1 MLLSEM
7 SWFSPLLEVGRF
19 LLRKTP
25 RRQTEIAI
33 AAVIAVGS
41 AASPCWS
48 GLEDLARSGDWER
61 VLEIAARR
69 ADQLPLNPTE
79 AMIAARAA
87 RAAADPRAEKH
98 FLEIAAG
105 AADEELQ
112 RLAEVQLAELV
123 SVVEPDR
130 AVSLA
135 LPAFDRE
142 NPWQLRSSATEV
154 SLSAVNAGVEP
165 AQRAALEGS
174 LRKLSRSLRR
184 KLELTLALS
193 DPETGRHRL
202 ERLLA
207 ASTRDL
213 VALEAAEA
221 LNAFEQPTSKESWRI
236 ARTLYRHAMYDQ
248 AAPMLEEL
256 SAIQDGSVPRDEA
269 AFIRGRCAFR
279 RGRWKEA
286 VGWYQKALSW
296 ERSLEKKA
304 EIEVHIGR
312 CFELEGDL
320 DKAVDAAVRAV
331 RLKTTD
337 DRRLFLARL
346 RLRRGEPELAEQG
359 LSRLR
364 SRTDR
369 ARGEV
374 MLAVDALKRGEGIT
388 AQRRLAK
395 VRRSPWAIPAA
406 VLSAELAAKNGDS
419 DVALE
424 LLDRVKGPVD
434 DFWVN
439 QARLV
444 MGGLP
449 QTHIETWRLKR
460 EQDVKDAGQGSLW
473 RALGRWAMLEPDPG
487 ELRLLRGMVD
497 AAFASFGSAT
507 DPAFPPGL
515 AAELWTIG
523 LEREAARWDPSGW
536 PRSHAVES
544 AWTAS
549 RMLAHG
555 FPWRSTRVADG
566 AWRQAGSEV
575 PTSVLPEDLRR
586 ALYPLPESVR
596 VREAAAKGGV
606 HWSLLAGVAREE
618 SRWEPRALSAVGA
631 RGLVQLMPS
640 TAVAVAV
647 SSGLPAPSPDD
658 LFDPNLNLRLGATE
672 LGRLIEIFGGRWAP
686 AVAAYNAGEVQAR
699 LWLDQCGSECTSAL
713 YLQNISFGSTR
724 AYTAGVL
731 SAAVSYGELYGDNG
745 EPRYEPA
752 LVSD

>member
-1 MLLSEM
+1 MRHLNPLPLKHR
-7 SWFSPLLEVGRF
+7 FSPPPTPGARSQTLVALLAFVVLMTVE
-19 LLRKTP
+19 
-25 RRQTEIAI
+25 AW
-33 AAVIAVGS
+33 A
-41 AASPCWS
+41 
-48 GLEDLARSGDWER
+48 GLEDLARSGDWQR

-87 RAAADPRAEKH
+87 SVVADSSAERR

-105 AADEELQ
+105 AADDELR
-112 RLAEVQLAELV
+112 RLAEVKLAELV
-123 SVVEPDR
+123 GAEEPER
-130 AVSLA
+130 AVTLV
-135 LPAFDRE
+135 LPAFGRE
-142 NPWQLRSSATEV
+142 NPWQVRASATEV
-154 SLSAVNAGVEP
+154 SQAAINLGIEP
-165 AQRAALEGS
+165 AQRAMLEGS

-193 DPETGRHRL
+193 DTQNGRHRL

-221 LNAFEQPTSKESWRI
+221 LGALDQPTPKERWRT
-236 ARTLYRHAMYDQ
+236 AQTLYRHAMYDR
-248 AAPMLEEL
+248 AAPLLEQLVEVR
-256 SAIQDGSVPRDEA
+256 DGSIPRDDA
-269 AFIRGRCAFR
+269 AFLRGRCAFR
-279 RGRWKEA
+279 RDRWQESIS
-286 VGWYQKALSW
+286 WYEKALSM
-296 ERSLEKKA
+296 ERSIEKKA
-304 EIEVHIGR
+304 EIEVHISR
-312 CFELEGDL
+312 CYELEGDL
-320 DKAVDAAVRAV
+320 DKAVDAAVRAL
-331 RLKTTD
+331 RLKTSD

-346 RLRRGEPELAEQG
+346 RLRRGEPDLAEQG

-364 SRTDR
+364 SRTNR

-374 MLAVDALKRGEGIT
+374 MLAVDALKRGAGDT
-388 AQRRLAK
+388 ARRRLEN
-395 VRRSPWAIPAA
+395 VRRPPWAIPAA
-406 VLSAELAAKNGDS
+406 VLGAELAAKNGDV

-424 LLDRVKGPVD
+424 LLDRIKGPVD

-449 QTHIETWRLKR
+449 QTLIETWRLQR
-460 EQDVKDAGQGSLW
+460 ERDVKGAAQGSLW
-473 RALGRWAMLEPDPG
+473 RALGRWAVLEPDPG

-497 AAFASFGSAT
+497 AAFSSFGSAI
-507 DPAFPPGL
+507 DPTFSPGL

-523 LEREAARWDPSGW
+523 LEREAARWDQGGW
-536 PRSHAVES
+536 PRGNAVES

-549 RMLAHG
+549 RMLEYG

-575 PTSVLPEDLRR
+575 PTSVLPQDLRR
-586 ALYPLPESVR
+586 ALYPLPEPVM
-596 VREAAAKGGV
+596 VREAATKGGV

-618 SRWEPRALSAVGA
+618 SRWDPRALSAVGA
-631 RGLVQLMPS
+631 RGLVQLMPA
-640 TAVAVAV
+640 TAVAVAAN
-647 SSGLPAPSPDD
+647 SGLPGPAADE
-658 LFDPNLNLRLGATE
+658 LFDPSLNLRLGATE
-672 LGRLIEIFGGRWAP
+672 LGRLIETFGGRWAP
-686 AVAAYNAGEVQAR
+686 AVAAYNAGEIQAK

-731 SAAVSYGELYGDNG
+731 SAAVNYGELYGDNG
-745 EPRYEPA
+745 RSSYEPSP
-752 LVSD
+752 VSD

>member
-7 SWFSPLLEVGRF
+7 SRF
-19 LLRKTP
+19 LHLPEEDGFPHRKAP
-25 RRQTEIAI
+25 RWRAKTAI
-33 AAVIAVGS
+33 AVVIAVGFV
-41 AASPCWS
+41 ANPGWS

-87 RAAADPRAEKH
+87 RAVADPEAETR

-105 AADEELQ
+105 ADDEELR
-112 RLAEVQLAELV
+112 RLAEVLLAELV
-123 SVVEPDR
+123 GAEEPER
-130 AVSLA
+130 AVTLA
-135 LPAFDRE
+135 LPAFGRE
-142 NPWQLRSSATEV
+142 NPWQVRAHATEV
-154 SLSAVNAGVEP
+154 SRSAVSVGVEP
-165 AQRAALEGS
+165 AQRAAIEGS
-174 LRKLSRSLRR
+174 QRKLSRSLRR
-184 KLELTLALS
+184 ELELTLALS
-193 DPETGRHRL
+193 DSQNGRHRL

-221 LNAFEQPTSKESWRI
+221 LGAFDEPTSKERWRV
-236 ARTLYRHAMYDQ
+236 ARTLYRHAMYDR
-248 AAPMLEEL
+248 AAPMFEEL
-256 SAIQDGSVPRDEA
+256 STIPDGSVPRGEA
-269 AFIRGRCAFR
+269 AFLRGRCAFR
-279 RGRWKEA
+279 RGRWHDA
-286 VGWYQKALSW
+286 VEWYQKALTW

-304 EIEVHIGR
+304 GIEVHIGR
-312 CFELEGDL
+312 CHELQGDV

-346 RLRRGEPELAEQG
+346 RLRRGEPDLAEQG
-359 LSRLR
+359 LNRLR

-369 ARGEV
+369 SRGEV
-374 MLAVDALKRGEGIT
+374 MLAVDALKRGDVVA
-388 AQRRLAK
+388 AQKRLEK
-395 VRRSPWAIPAA
+395 VRRSPWVIPAA
-406 VLSAELAAKNGDS
+406 VLSAELAAKNGDAE
-419 DVALE
+419 VALE

-449 QTHIETWRLKR
+449 QKQIEAWRLRR
-460 EQDVKDAGQGSLW
+460 EQDVKEAEQGSLW
-473 RALGRWAMLEPDPG
+473 RALGRWAVLEPDPS

-497 AAFASFGSAT
+497 AAFASFGSGVN
-507 DPAFPPGL
+507 PAFSQGL

-523 LEREAARWDPSGW
+523 LERESARWDPAGW
-536 PRSHAVES
+536 PRGNAVES

-549 RMLAHG
+549 QMLAHG

-586 ALYPLPESVR
+586 ALCPLPEPAL
-596 VREAAAKGGV
+596 VREAAAKGKV

-640 TAVAVAV
+640 TAVAVAAN
-647 SSGLPAPSPDD
+647 SGLPRPSADD
-658 LFDPNLNLRLGATE
+658 LFDPRLNLLLGASE
-672 LGRLIEIFGGRWAP
+672 LGRLIETFGGRWAP

-731 SAAVSYGELYGDNG
+731 SAAVSYDELYGNNG
-745 EPRYEPA
+745 NPSYGPS

>member
-7 SWFSPLLEVGRF
+7 SQF
-19 LLRKTP
+19 LHLPDEISLPHRKTP
-25 RRQTEIAI
+25 RRRAEIAI
-33 AAVIAVGS
+33 AVVIAV
-41 AASPCWS
+41 AFVANPCWS

-61 VLEIAARR
+61 VLAIAARR

-87 RAAADPRAEKH
+87 RAIADPRAERH
-98 FLEIAAG
+98 FLEIAVG
-105 AADEELQ
+105 ATDEEL
-112 RLAEVQLAELV
+112 RRFAKVQLAGLV
-123 SVVEPDR
+123 SADEPER
-130 AVSLA
+130 AVTLV
-135 LPAFDRE
+135 LPAFGRE
-142 NPWQLRSSATEV
+142 NPWQVRASAAEV
-154 SLSAVNAGVEP
+154 SQSAVNAGIDS
-165 AQRAALEGS
+165 AQRATIEGS

-184 KLELTLALS
+184 KLEFTLALS
-193 DPETGRHRL
+193 DPQNGRHRL

-213 VALEAAEA
+213 VALEAAGA
-221 LNAFEQPTSKESWRI
+221 LAAFNEPTSKEQWRI
-236 ARTLYRHAMYDQ
+236 AQTLYRHAMYDS
-248 AAPMLEEL
+248 AAPIFEQLVEVR
-256 SAIQDGSVPRDEA
+256 DGSIPRDEA
-269 AFIRGRCAFR
+269 AFLRGRCAFR
-279 RGRWKEA
+279 RDRWQES
-286 VGWYQKALSW
+286 VEWYQTALSL
-296 ERSLEKKA
+296 ERSVDKKA
-304 EIEVHIGR
+304 EIEVHIAR
-312 CFELEGDL
+312 CYELEGDL

-346 RLRRGEPELAEQG
+346 RLRRGEPDLAEQG

-374 MLAVDALKRGEGIT
+374 MLAVDALKRGDGVA
-388 AQRRLAK
+388 AQRRLEN

-406 VLSAELAAKNGDS
+406 VLSAELAAKKGDIS
-419 DVALE
+419 GALDH
-424 LLDRVKGPVD
+424 LDRIKGPVD
-434 DFWVN
+434 EYWVN
-439 QARLV
+439 QARMV

-449 QTHIETWRLKR
+449 QTQIDNWRLQR
-460 EQDVKDAGQGSLW
+460 ERDVKSADPGSLW
-473 RALGRWAMLEPDPG
+473 RALGRWAVLEPDPG
-487 ELRLLRGMVD
+487 ELRLLRGMVE
-497 AAFASFGSAT
+497 AAFASFGSAS
-507 DPAFPPGL
+507 DPAFSPGL

-536 PRSHAVES
+536 PRGNAVES

-549 RMLAHG
+549 QMLAHG

-575 PTSVLPEDLRR
+575 PTSILPEDLRR
-586 ALYPLPESVR
+586 ALYPLPEPVL

-618 SRWEPRALSAVGA
+618 SRWDPRALSAVGA

-640 TAVAVAV
+640 TAVAVAAN
-647 SSGLPAPSPDD
+647 SGLPRPAADD
-658 LFDPNLNLRLGATE
+658 LFDPSLNLRLGATE
-672 LGRLIEIFGGRWAP
+672 LGRLIEAFGGRWAA

-713 YLQNISFGSTR
+713 YLQNISFGTTR

-731 SAAVSYGELYGDNG
+731 SAAVNYGELYGDNG
-745 EPRYEPA
+745 RPSYEPSP
-752 LVSD
+752 VSD

>member
-1 MLLSEM
+1 VNAR
-7 SWFSPLLEVGRF
+7 WRV
-19 LLRKTP
+19 
-25 RRQTEIAI
+25 AI
-33 AAVIAVGS
+33 VVAVVAAIGIVAT
-41 AASPCWS
+41 PCWS
-48 GLEDLARSGDWER
+48 GLEDLARSGDWQR

-87 RAAADPRAEKH
+87 RAVADPTAERA
-98 FLEIAAG
+98 FLEIAVG
-105 AADEELQ
+105 AADEDLR

-123 SVVEPDR
+123 GAEKPDR
-130 AVSLA
+130 AVTLA
-135 LPAFDRE
+135 LPAFGRE
-142 NPWQLRSSATEV
+142 NPWQVRASATEV
-154 SLSAVNAGVEP
+154 SQAAVNRGIED
-165 AQRAALEGS
+165 AQRATLEGS

-184 KLELTLALS
+184 KLELTLALLDS
-193 DPETGRHRL
+193 QNGRHRL

-213 VALEAAEA
+213 VALEAAGA
-221 LNAFEQPTSKESWRI
+221 LEAFENPTSKERWRV
-236 ARTLYRHAMYDQ
+236 AQTLYRHAMYDR
-248 AAPMLEEL
+248 AAPMLEQLVEVR
-256 SAIQDGSVPRDEA
+256 DGSIPRDEV
-269 AFIRGRCAFR
+269 AFLRGRCAFR
-279 RGRWKEA
+279 RDRWQEA
-286 VGWYQKALSW
+286 VEWYQKALSW
-296 ERSLEKKA
+296 ERSVEKKA

-312 CFELEGDL
+312 CYELEGNL
-320 DKAVDAAVRAV
+320 EKAVDAAVRAV

-346 RLRRGEPELAEQG
+346 RLRRGEPDLAEQG

-374 MLAVDALKRGEGIT
+374 MLAVDALKRGDGVS
-388 AQRRLAK
+388 AQRRLEK
-395 VRRSPWAIPAA
+395 VRRAPWAIPAA
-406 VLSAELAAKNGDS
+406 VLSADLAAKNGDA

-424 LLDRVKGPVD
+424 LLDRIEGSVD

-449 QTHIETWRLKR
+449 QTKIETWRLQR
-460 EQDVKDAGQGSLW
+460 EHDVKEADQGSLW
-473 RALGRWAMLEPDPG
+473 RALGRWAVLEPDPG

-497 AAFASFGSAT
+497 AAFTSFGSAVN
-507 DPAFPPGL
+507 PAFPPGL

-523 LEREAARWDPSGW
+523 LEREAARWDPAGW
-536 PRSHAVES
+536 PRSNAITS

-549 RMLAHG
+549 KMLEYG

-586 ALYPLPESVR
+586 ALYPLPEPVL
-596 VREAAAKGGV
+596 VREAAANGGV

-618 SRWEPRALSAVGA
+618 SRWDPRALSAVGA

-647 SSGLPAPSPDD
+647 TSSLPKPSADD
-658 LFDPNLNLRLGATE
+658 LFDPSLNLRLGATE
-672 LGRLIEIFGGRWAP
+672 LGRLIETFGGRWAP
-686 AVAAYNAGEVQAR
+686 AVAAYNAGEIQAR
-699 LWLDQCGSECTSAL
+699 LWLDQCGSNCTSAL

-731 SAAVSYGELYGDNG
+731 SAAGNYGELYGSNG
-745 EPRYEPA
+745 RPSSEPS

>member
-7 SWFSPLLEVGRF
+7 SRFSLLPVERRF
-19 LLRKTP
+19 PSRVNA
-25 RRQTEIAI
+25 RWRAAI
-33 AAVIAVGS
+33 VMVVFAAIGS
-41 AASPCWS
+41 HTTPCWS
-48 GLEDLARSGDWER
+48 GLEDLARSGDWQR

-69 ADQLPLNPTE
+69 ADQLPLNPAE

-87 RAAADPRAEKH
+87 RAFADPKAERR
-98 FLEIAAG
+98 FLEIAVS

-123 SVVEPDR
+123 RAEEPER
-130 AVSLA
+130 AVTLA
-135 LPAFDRE
+135 LPAFGRE
-142 NPWQLRSSATEV
+142 NPWQVRASATEV
-154 SLSAVNAGVEP
+154 SRSAVNVGIEP
-165 AQRAALEGS
+165 AQRTTLEGS

-193 DPETGRHRL
+193 DSQNGRHRL

-221 LNAFEQPTSKESWRI
+221 LVVFDQPTSKEQWRV
-236 ARTLYRHAMYDQ
+236 AQTLYRHAMYDR
-248 AAPMLEEL
+248 AAPMLEQL
-256 SAIQDGSVPRDEA
+256 TKVRDGSVPRDEA
-269 AFIRGRCAFR
+269 AFLRGRCAFR
-279 RGRWKEA
+279 RDRWRESIE
-286 VGWYQKALSW
+286 WYQKALRW
-296 ERSLEKKA
+296 ERSVEKKA

-312 CFELEGDL
+312 CYELDGDL

-346 RLRRGEPELAEQG
+346 RLRRGEPDLAEQG

-374 MLAVDALKRGEGIT
+374 MLAVDALKRGNGIV
-388 AQRRLAK
+388 AQRRLEK

-406 VLSAELAAKNGDS
+406 VLSAELAARNGDA
-419 DVALE
+419 DAALE
-424 LLDRVKGPVD
+424 ILDRVKGPVD

-449 QTHIETWRLKR
+449 QSQIETWRLRR
-460 EQDVKDAGQGSLW
+460 EQDVKDADERSLW
-473 RALGRWAMLEPDPG
+473 RALGRWAVLEPDPG

-497 AAFASFGSAT
+497 AAFASFGSAA
-507 DPAFPPGL
+507 DPAFSPGL

-523 LEREAARWDPSGW
+523 LEREAAHWDHGGW
-536 PRSHAVES
+536 PRSNAVES

-549 RMLAHG
+549 QMLEHG

-566 AWRQAGSEV
+566 AWRQAGAEV
-575 PTSVLPEDLRR
+575 PTNVLPDNLRR
-586 ALYPLPESVR
+586 ALYPLPEPVL

-618 SRWEPRALSAVGA
+618 SRWDPRALSAVGA

-640 TAVAVAV
+640 TAVTVAAN
-647 SSGLPAPSPDD
+647 SGLPRPSADD
-658 LFDPNLNLRLGATE
+658 LFDPSLNLRLGATE
-672 LGRLIEIFGGRWAP
+672 LGRLIETFGGRWAP

-699 LWLDQCGSECTSAL
+699 LWLDQCGSKCTSAL

-731 SAAVSYGELYGDNG
+731 SAAVSYSELFGNNG
-745 EPRYEPA
+745 GRSYEPS

>member
-7 SWFSPLLEVGRF
+7 SRFYLLPETVRFSH
-19 LLRKTP
+19 RKTL
-25 RRQTEIAI
+25 RRRTVIAI

-41 AASPCWS
+41 VASPCWS

-69 ADQLPLNPTE
+69 ADQLPLNPAE
-79 AMIAARAA
+79 AMIAAKAA
-87 RAAADPRAEKH
+87 RAVADPEAETH
-98 FLEIAAG
+98 FLQIAAS
-105 AADEELQ
+105 ADDEELR

-123 SVVEPDR
+123 GAEEPER
-130 AVSLA
+130 AVTLS
-135 LPAFDRE
+135 LPAFGRE
-142 NPWQLRSSATEV
+142 NPWPVRALATEV
-154 SLSAVNAGVEP
+154 SLSAVNEGIEP
-165 AQRAALEGS
+165 AQRAVLEGS

-184 KLELTLALS
+184 KLELALASS
-193 DPETGRHRL
+193 DSETGRHRL

-221 LNAFEQPTSKESWRI
+221 LNAFDQQTSKERWRI
-236 ARTLYRHAMYDQ
+236 AKTLYRHAMYDR

-256 SAIQDGSVPRDEA
+256 SAIRDGSVPRDEA
-269 AFIRGRCAFR
+269 AYLRGRCAFR

-286 VGWYQKALSW
+286 VEWYRNALNW
-296 ERSLEKKA
+296 ERSVEKKA

-312 CFELEGDL
+312 CYELEGNL

-374 MLAVDALKRGEGIT
+374 MLAVDALKRGDGIA
-388 AQRRLAK
+388 AQHRLEK

-406 VLSAELAAKNGDS
+406 VLSAELAAKNGDA

-449 QTHIETWRLKR
+449 QIQIETWRLQR
-460 EQDVKDAGQGSLW
+460 EQDVKDSDQGSLW
-473 RALGRWAMLEPDPG
+473 RALGRWAVLEPDPG

-523 LEREAARWDPSGW
+523 LEREAARWDSAGW

-549 RMLAHG
+549 QMLAHG
-555 FPWRSTRVADG
+555 FPWRSTRIADG

-575 PTSVLPEDLRR
+575 PTCVLPVGLRR
-586 ALYPLPESVR
+586 ALYPLPEPVL
-596 VREAAAKGGV
+596 VREAAANGRV

-640 TAVAVAV
+640 TAVAVAAN
-647 SSGLPAPSPDD
+647 SGLPTPSADD
-658 LFDPNLNLRLGATE
+658 LFDPSLNLRLGATE
-672 LGRLIEIFGGRWAP
+672 LGRLVETFGGRWAP

-699 LWLDQCGSECTSAL
+699 LWLDQCGSECTNAL

-745 EPRYEPA
+745 GPSVEPS

>member
-1 MLLSEM
+1 M
-7 SWFSPLLEVGRF
+7 SRF
-19 LLRKTP
+19 FLGFEEGKPPP
-25 RRQTEIAI
+25 RVNARWWLGTVMAVI
-33 AAVIAVGS
+33 AAVGLNAI
-41 AASPCWS
+41 PCWA

-61 VLEIAARR
+61 VLAIAARR
-69 ADQLPLNPTE
+69 TDQLPLNPTE

-87 RAAADPRAEKH
+87 RAIADPAAERR

-105 AADEELQ
+105 AAEEELQ

-123 SVVEPDR
+123 SAEEPER
-130 AVSLA
+130 AVTLA
-135 LPAFDRE
+135 LPAFGRE
-142 NPWQLRSSATEV
+142 NPWQVRAAATEI
-154 SLSAVNAGVEP
+154 SQTAVNVGIEP
-165 AQRAALEGS
+165 AQRATLEGS

-193 DPETGRHRL
+193 DPQNGRHRL
-202 ERLLA
+202 EKLLA
-207 ASTRDL
+207 SSTRDL
-213 VALEAAEA
+213 VALQAAGA
-221 LNAFEQPTSKESWRI
+221 LEAFEQVTSKERWRV
-236 ARTLYRHAMYDQ
+236 AQTLYRHAMYDR
-248 AAPMLEEL
+248 AAPILEQLVEV
-256 SAIQDGSVPRDEA
+256 QDGSIPRDEA

-279 RGRWKEA
+279 RDRWRESIE
-286 VGWYQKALSW
+286 WYQKALSW
-296 ERSLEKKA
+296 ERSVEKKA

-312 CFELEGDL
+312 CYELEGNL

-346 RLRRGEPELAEQG
+346 RLRRGELDLAERG

-374 MLAVDALKRGEGIT
+374 MLAVDAIKRGDGIA
-388 AQRRLAK
+388 AQRRLEN

-406 VLSAELAAKNGDS
+406 VLSAELAAKNGDAG
-419 DVALE
+419 VALE
-424 LLDRVKGPVD
+424 LLDRIKGPVD

-449 QTHIETWRLKR
+449 QTQIETWRLQR
-460 EQDVKDAGQGSLW
+460 EQDVKGATKGSLW
-473 RALGRWAMLEPDPG
+473 RALGRWAVLESDPG

-497 AAFASFGSAT
+497 AAFTSFGSAI

-523 LEREAARWDPSGW
+523 LEREAARWDPGGW
-536 PRSHAVES
+536 PRGNAVES

-549 RMLAHG
+549 KMLEYG
-555 FPWRSTRVADG
+555 FPSRSTRVADG

-575 PTSVLPEDLRR
+575 PTSVLPEELRR
-586 ALYPLPESVR
+586 ALYPLPDPAL
-596 VREAAAKGGV
+596 VREAAAKGAV

-618 SRWEPRALSAVGA
+618 SRWDPRALSAVGA

-640 TAVAVAV
+640 TAVSVAA
-647 SSGLPAPSPDD
+647 SSGLPTPAADD
-658 LFDPNLNLRLGATE
+658 LFEPSLNLWLGATE
-672 LGRLIEIFGGRWAP
+672 LGRLIETFSGRWAP
-686 AVAAYNAGEVQAR
+686 AVAAYNAGEIQAR

-731 SAAVSYGELYGDNG
+731 SAAVNYGELYGRNG
-745 EPRYEPA
+745 RPPTEPA

>member
-1 MLLSEM
+1 MRRFSLLPED
-7 SWFSPLLEVGRF
+7 GRF
-19 LLRKTP
+19 PYRKTP
-25 RRQTEIAI
+25 RRRAEIAI
-33 AAVIAVGS
+33 AVVIAVGF
-41 AASPCWS
+41 AVNPCWS

-69 ADQLPLNPTE
+69 AYQLPLNPTE

-87 RAAADPRAEKH
+87 RAVSDARAEQR

-105 AADEELQ
+105 AADDELQ

-123 SVVEPDR
+123 GAEEPAR
-130 AVSLA
+130 AVALA
-135 LPAFDRE
+135 LPAFGRE
-142 NPWQLRSSATEV
+142 NPWQVRASATEV
-154 SLSAVNAGVEP
+154 SLSAVNVGIEP
-165 AQRAALEGS
+165 AQRATLEGS

-193 DPETGRHRL
+193 DSQNGRNRL

-221 LNAFEQPTSKESWRI
+221 LNVFDQTTSKERWRI
-236 ARTLYRHAMYDQ
+236 AKTLYRHAMYDR
-248 AAPMLEEL
+248 AVPMFEEL
-256 SAIQDGSVPRDEA
+256 SAIRNGSVPRDEA
-269 AFIRGRCAFR
+269 AFLRGRCAFR

-286 VGWYQKALSW
+286 VEWYQKALSW

-320 DKAVDAAVRAV
+320 DKAADAAVRAV

-369 ARGEV
+369 AHGEV
-374 MLAVDALKRGEGIT
+374 MLAVDALKRGDGIA
-388 AQRRLAK
+388 AQRRLEK
-395 VRRSPWAIPAA
+395 IRRSPWAIPAA
-406 VLSAELAAKNGDS
+406 VLSAELAAKNGDA

-449 QTHIETWRLKR
+449 QRQIETWRLRR
-460 EQDVKDAGQGSLW
+460 EQDVKDADGVSLW
-473 RALGRWAMLEPDPG
+473 RALGRWAVLEPDPG
-487 ELRLLRGMVD
+487 ELRLLRGLVD
-497 AAFASFGSAT
+497 AAFASFGSTT
-507 DPAFPPGL
+507 DPAFSPGL

-523 LEREAARWDPSGW
+523 LEREAARWDSAGW
-536 PRSHAVES
+536 PRSNAVES

-549 RMLAHG
+549 QMLAHG

-575 PTSVLPEDLRR
+575 PTSVLPEKLRR
-586 ALYPLPESVR
+586 ALYPLPEPAL

-606 HWSLLAGVAREE
+606 NWSLLAGVAREE
-618 SRWEPRALSAVGA
+618 SRWDPRALSAVGA

-640 TAVAVAV
+640 TAVAVAAN
-647 SSGLPAPSPDD
+647 SGLPRPLADD
-658 LFDPNLNLRLGATE
+658 LFGPSLNLRLGATE
-672 LGRLIEIFGGRWAP
+672 LGRLIETFGGRWAP

-731 SAAVSYGELYGDNG
+731 SAAVSYSELYGNNG
-745 EPRYEPA
+745 RPSNEAA

>member
-1 MLLSEM
+1 MCPLNPLPLKHRS
-7 SWFSPLLEVGRF
+7 SPTTAGRRRFQF
-19 LLRKTP
+19 LLACLALVFLT
-25 RRQTEIAI
+25 
-33 AAVIAVGS
+33 
-41 AASPCWS
+41 AASTWA

-69 ADQLPLNPTE
+69 TDQLPLNPTE

-87 RAAADPRAEKH
+87 REAADPTAERR

-105 AADEELQ
+105 ADDEELQ

-123 SVVEPDR
+123 GTEEPER
-130 AVSLA
+130 AVTLV
-135 LPAFDRE
+135 LPAFGRE
-142 NPWQLRSSATEV
+142 NPWQVRASATEV
-154 SLSAVNAGVEP
+154 SQDAVNLGIEP
-165 AQRAALEGS
+165 AQRTALEGS

-184 KLELTLALS
+184 KLEFTLALS
-193 DPETGRHRL
+193 DSQNGRHRL

-213 VALEAAEA
+213 VALEAARA
-221 LNAFEQPTSKESWRI
+221 LEGFDQPTTKEQWRV
-236 ARTLYRHAMYDQ
+236 AQTLYRHAMYDQ
-248 AAPMLEEL
+248 AAPMLEQL
-256 SAIQDGSVPRDEA
+256 VRVQDGSIPRDEV
-269 AFIRGRCAFR
+269 AFVRGRCAFR
-279 RGRWKEA
+279 RDRWQESIE
-286 VGWYQKALSW
+286 WYEKALSM

-304 EIEVHIGR
+304 EIEIHIGR
-312 CFELEGDL
+312 CYELEGNL
-320 DKAVDAAVRAV
+320 DKAVDAAVRAL

-337 DRRLFLARL
+337 DRRFFLARL
-346 RLRRGEPELAEQG
+346 RLRRGEPDLAEQG

-369 ARGEV
+369 ARGEM
-374 MLAVDALKRGEGIT
+374 MLAVDALKRGDGIA
-388 AQRRLAK
+388 AQRRLEN
-395 VRRSPWAIPAA
+395 VRRPPWAIPAA
-406 VLSAELAAKNGDS
+406 VLSAELAAKNGDA
-419 DVALE
+419 DEALDY
-424 LLDRVKGPVD
+424 LDQIKGPVD

-449 QTHIETWRLKR
+449 QTQIENWRLQR
-460 EQDVKDAGQGSLW
+460 EHDVKNADQGSMW
-473 RALGRWAMLEPDPG
+473 RVLGRWAVLEPDPG
-487 ELRLLRGMVD
+487 ELRLIRGMVD

-507 DPAFPPGL
+507 DPAFSSGL
-515 AAELWTIG
+515 AAELWSIG
-523 LEREAARWDPSGW
+523 LEWDAARWDPSGW
-536 PRSHAVES
+536 PRGNAVES

-549 RMLAHG
+549 QMLAHG

-586 ALYPLPESVR
+586 ALYPLPEPVL
-596 VREAAAKGGV
+596 VREAAEKGGV

-640 TAVAVAV
+640 TAVAVAAN
-647 SSGLPAPSPDD
+647 SGLSKPSADD
-658 LFDPNLNLRLGATE
+658 LFDPSLNLRLGATE
-672 LGRLIEIFGGRWAP
+672 LGRLIETFGGRWAP

-731 SAAVSYGELYGDNG
+731 SAAVSYSELYGDNG
-745 EPRYEPA
+745 RPSREDP

>member
-1 MLLSEM
+1 MSRFSLLSEE
-7 SWFSPLLEVGRF
+7 SRPSPQVNARW
-19 LLRKTP
+19 RV
-25 RRQTEIAI
+25 AI
-33 AAVIAVGS
+33 VVAVVAAIGIVAT
-41 AASPCWS
+41 PCWS
-48 GLEDLARSGDWER
+48 GLEDLARSGDWQR

-87 RAAADPRAEKH
+87 RAVADPTAERA
-98 FLEIAAG
+98 FLEIAVG
-105 AADEELQ
+105 AADEDLR

-123 SVVEPDR
+123 GAEKPDR
-130 AVSLA
+130 AVTLA
-135 LPAFDRE
+135 LPAFGRE
-142 NPWQLRSSATEV
+142 NPWQVRASATEV
-154 SLSAVNAGVEP
+154 SQAAVNRGIED
-165 AQRAALEGS
+165 AQRATLEGS

-184 KLELTLALS
+184 KLELTLALLDS
-193 DPETGRHRL
+193 QNGRHRL

-213 VALEAAEA
+213 VALEAAGA
-221 LNAFEQPTSKESWRI
+221 LEAFENPTSKERWRV
-236 ARTLYRHAMYDQ
+236 AQTLYRHAMYDR
-248 AAPMLEEL
+248 AAPMLEQLVEVR
-256 SAIQDGSVPRDEA
+256 DGSIPRDEV
-269 AFIRGRCAFR
+269 AFLRGRCAFR
-279 RGRWKEA
+279 RDRWQEA
-286 VGWYQKALSW
+286 VEWYQKALSW
-296 ERSLEKKA
+296 ERSVEKKA

-312 CFELEGDL
+312 CYELEGNL
-320 DKAVDAAVRAV
+320 EKAVDAAVRAV

-346 RLRRGEPELAEQG
+346 RLRRGEPDLAEQG

-374 MLAVDALKRGEGIT
+374 MLAVDALKRGDGVS
-388 AQRRLAK
+388 AQRRLEK
-395 VRRSPWAIPAA
+395 VRRAPWAIPAA
-406 VLSAELAAKNGDS
+406 VLSADLAAKNGDA

-424 LLDRVKGPVD
+424 LLDRIEGSVD

-449 QTHIETWRLKR
+449 QTKIETWRLQR
-460 EQDVKDAGQGSLW
+460 EHDVKEADQGSLW
-473 RALGRWAMLEPDPG
+473 RALGRWAVLEPDPG

-497 AAFASFGSAT
+497 AAFTSFGSAVN
-507 DPAFPPGL
+507 PAFPPGL

-523 LEREAARWDPSGW
+523 LEREAARWDPAGW
-536 PRSHAVES
+536 PRSNAITS

-549 RMLAHG
+549 KMLEYG

-586 ALYPLPESVR
+586 ALYPLPEPVL
-596 VREAAAKGGV
+596 VREAAANGGV

-618 SRWEPRALSAVGA
+618 SRWDPRALSAVGA

-647 SSGLPAPSPDD
+647 TSSLPKPSADD
-658 LFDPNLNLRLGATE
+658 LFDPSLNLRLGATE
-672 LGRLIEIFGGRWAP
+672 LGRLIETFGGRWAP
-686 AVAAYNAGEVQAR
+686 AVAAYNAGEIQAR
-699 LWLDQCGSECTSAL
+699 LWLDQCGSNCTSAL

-731 SAAVSYGELYGDNG
+731 SAAGNYGELYGSNG
-745 EPRYEPA
+745 RPSSEPS

>member
-7 SWFSPLLEVGRF
+7 SQFVHLPENAILPHRNT
-19 LLRKTP
+19 LR
-25 RRQTEIAI
+25 RRTEITI
-33 AAVIAVGS
+33 AVVIAVGFV
-41 AASPCWS
+41 ANPCWS

-69 ADQLPLNPTE
+69 AEQLPLNPAE

-87 RAAADPRAEKH
+87 RATADPKSERH

-105 AADEELQ
+105 AANDELR

-123 SVVEPDR
+123 GAEDPKR
-130 AVSLA
+130 AVTLA
-135 LPAFDRE
+135 LPSFGRE
-142 NPWQLRSSATEV
+142 NPWQVRALATEV
-154 SLSAVNAGVEP
+154 SQAAVNFGVEP
-165 AQRAALEGS
+165 AQRTALENS
-174 LRKLSRSLRR
+174 RRKLSRSLRR
-184 KLELTLALS
+184 KLEFSLALS
-193 DPETGRHRL
+193 DPQNGRHRL

-221 LNAFEQPTSKESWRI
+221 LGALDQPTPKERWRT
-236 ARTLYRHAMYDQ
+236 AQTLYRHAMYDR
-248 AAPMLEEL
+248 AAPLLEQLVEVR
-256 SAIQDGSVPRDEA
+256 DGSIPRDDA
-269 AFIRGRCAFR
+269 AFLRGRCAFR
-279 RGRWKEA
+279 RDRWQESIS
-286 VGWYQKALSW
+286 WYEKALSM
-296 ERSLEKKA
+296 ERSTERKA
-304 EIEVHIGR
+304 EIEVHISR
-312 CFELEGDL
+312 CYELAGDL
-320 DKAVDAAVRAV
+320 DKAADAAVRAL
-331 RLKTTD
+331 RLKTSD

-346 RLRRGEPELAEQG
+346 RLRRGEPDLAEQG

-364 SRTDR
+364 SRTNR
-369 ARGEV
+369 ARGELMV
-374 MLAVDALKRGEGIT
+374 AVDALKRGDGDT
-388 AQRRLAK
+388 ARRRLEE

-406 VLSAELAAKNGDS
+406 VLGAELAAKNGDA

-424 LLDRVKGPVD
+424 LLDRLKGPVD

-444 MGGLP
+444 MGDLP
-449 QTHIETWRLKR
+449 QALIKTWRLRR
-460 EQDVKDAGQGSLW
+460 EREVKGAAQNSLW

-497 AAFASFGSAT
+497 AAFSSFGSAI
-507 DPAFPPGL
+507 DPAFLPGL

-536 PRSHAVES
+536 PRGNPVES

-549 RMLAHG
+549 QMLEHG

-575 PTSVLPEDLRR
+575 PTSVLPEGLRR
-586 ALYPLPESVR
+586 ALYPLPEPDL
-596 VREAAAKGGV
+596 VREAAAKGEV

-618 SRWEPRALSAVGA
+618 SRWDPRALSAVGA

-640 TAVAVAV
+640 TAVAVAAN
-647 SSGLPAPSPDD
+647 SGLPRPAADE
-658 LFDPNLNLRLGATE
+658 LFDPSLNLRLGATE
-672 LGRLIEIFGGRWAP
+672 LGRLIRTFGGRWAP
-686 AVAAYNAGEVQAR
+686 AVAAYNAGEIQAK
-699 LWLDQCGSECTSAL
+699 LWLDQCGSECTSLL

-731 SAAVSYGELYGDNG
+731 SAAVNYGELYGDNG
-745 EPRYEPA
+745 SPSYEPSP
-752 LVSD
+752 VND